1 MARAKIKDTFNYE
14 EIARQLGLPSW
25 EDFWERHE
33 VYGDRG
39 LEREM
44 YHEWSNCVGFTFDR
58 LLEQVCL
65 TSKTVSK
72 NRVKVILMR
81 DCTWRDA
88 AHRLLEIAEGYGYPV
103 AWEEYERKKNWRKVV
118 LEHLWW
124 IRRLPEVTGLLPSP
138 RTIFDRCLRGGLV
151 GSAHLGAPLS
161 REEVEKLISRFWHSV
176 GSARKWLRHADL
188 NYRAGDLYRCCIA
201 TNRAE
206 REHSHAEGYFDVLLA
221 LLGRPTMEREGIY
234 DRLADEL
241 ARLSSEIDGGY
252 DRCRCFAAWQ
262 QL

>member
-1 MARAKIKDTFNYE
+1 MARAKVKDTFNYE

-25 EDFWERHE
+25 EDFWEHYE
-33 VYGDRG
+33 PYAEPG
-39 LEREM
+39 LKKEM

-88 AHRLLEIAEGYGYPV
+88 AYRLLEIAEGYGFPV
-103 AWEEYERKKNWRKVV
+103 AWEEYEKTRNWRRVA

-124 IRRLPEVTGLLPSP
+124 IRHLPEVTGLLPSP
-138 RTIFDRCLRGGLV
+138 RTIFERCLRGGLV
-151 GSAHLGAPLS
+151 GAPHLGMPIS
-161 REEVEKLISRFWHSV
+161 QEEVKELRNWFERAVRRAWGNLRF
-176 GSARKWLRHADL
+176 ADL
-188 NYRAGDLYRCCIA
+188 NYNAGDLYRCCMF

-206 REHSHAEGYFDVLLA
+206 VDYARAVGLFDALLA
-221 LLGRPTMEREGIY
+221 LAGREVMEKGLYYEK
-234 DRLADEL
+234 LTDEL
-241 ARLSSEIDGGY
+241 ARLQSAINASY
-252 DRCRCFAAWQ
+252 DRCGCFKAWER
-262 QL
+262 L